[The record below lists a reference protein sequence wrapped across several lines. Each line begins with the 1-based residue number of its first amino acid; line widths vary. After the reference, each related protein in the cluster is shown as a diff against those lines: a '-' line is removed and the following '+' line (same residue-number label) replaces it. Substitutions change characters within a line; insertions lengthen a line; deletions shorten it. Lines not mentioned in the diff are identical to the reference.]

1 MIGTGSG
8 KKRDQMPIK
17 DELKLLK
24 KERDA
29 RDRSRTVRDTWQKI
43 DRDGENLTTKEKLER
58 LVSLTRQKRG
68 PAVKSVPAP
77 IEPGHREP
85 VQLFENPY
93 TLGARYGQVMI
104 SLGLEIPGKALAK
117 LSHDVA
123 FEGLSLDSALFLDL
137 ETTGLA
143 GGTGTL
149 PFLVGMGYYRDG
161 RFNVAQYFLSEMGD
175 EGRMVRELGQFF
187 REMDFKSVVTYNGK
201 AFDMP
206 LLETRFA
213 LQRERFPLAGLPHLD
228 FLFSARHLWK
238 HRYESCRLSH
248 LAREIVRAD
257 RDEDIPGAE
266 IPIRY
271 FQYIRSGDFSL
282 IEPILYHNQE
292 DILSLLGVVIEGALL
307 FDRGR
312 RPSQDKADAM
322 DLVGIGRLYESVG
335 DLERSVELFE
345 KALGGDLSGEVSVQ
359 VRTKLSRH
367 FKKNRAWDKAVPLW
381 QGAAGGDAFSSCR
394 ELAMYYEHREKNY
407 EEAIR
412 AAEEGLALAMGVSPQ
427 YEQDFRKRLERL
439 KHKVR
444 RRQEKREK

>member
-312 RPSQDKADAM
+312 RPSQDEADAM
-322 DLVGIGRLYESVG
+322 DLVGIGRLCESAG
-335 DLERSVELFE
+335 DLERSIELFE
-345 KALGGDLSGEVSVQ
+345 KALKGDLSCEVSVQ
-359 VRTKLSRH
+359 VRTKLGRH

>member
-1 MIGTGSG
+1 MIEAGTG
-8 KKRDQMPIK
+8 KKRDPMAIK

-29 RDRSRTVRDTWQKI
+29 RDRSRKVHDTWQKI

-58 LVSLTRQKRG
+58 LISLTRREKG
-68 PAVKSVPAP
+68 PAGKPEPAP
-77 IEPGHREP
+77 VEPGHREP
-85 VQLFENPY
+85 VQFFENPY
-93 TLGARYGQVMI
+93 TLGARYGQVTI
-104 SLGLEIPGKALAK
+104 SLGLEIPGKALAL
-117 LSHDVA
+117 LSHDAA

-149 PFLVGMGYYRDG
+149 PFLVGMGYYRNG

-175 EGRMVRELGQFF
+175 EDRMIRELGQFF
-187 REMDFKSVVTYNGK
+187 REMGFKSVVTYNGK

-238 HRYESCRLSH
+238 HRYESCRLSY

-312 RPSQDKADAM
+312 RPSQDETDAM
-322 DLVGIGRLYESVG
+322 DLVGIGRLYESAG
-335 DLERSVELFE
+335 DLERSIELFE
-345 KALGGDLSGEVSVQ
+345 KALEGELSGEVSVH
-359 VRTKLSRH
+359 VRTKLGRH
-367 FKKNRAWDKAVPLW
+367 FKKNRAWDKAVSLW
-381 QGAAGGDAFSSCR
+381 QGAAGCDELSSRR
-394 ELAMYYEHREKNY
+394 ELAMYYEHREKKY

-412 AAEEGLALAMGVSPQ
+412 AAEEGLAWAMGVSLS

-439 KHKVR
+439 KGKVR
-444 RRQEKREK
+444 RRQEKSKK

>member
-8 KKRDQMPIK
+8 KKRDQMPTK

-322 DLVGIGRLYESVG
+322 DLVGIGRLCESAG
-335 DLERSVELFE
+335 DLERSIELFE
-345 KALGGDLSGEVSVQ
+345 KALKGDLSCEISVQ
-359 VRTKLSRH
+359 VRTKLGRH

>member
-8 KKRDQMPIK
+8 TKRDQMPIK

-58 LVSLTRQKRG
+58 LISLTRQKRG

-85 VQLFENPY
+85 VQLCENPY

-175 EGRMVRELGQFF
+175 EDRMVRELGQFF

-238 HRYESCRLSH
+238 HKVESCRLFH

-312 RPSQDKADAM
+312 RPSQDETDAM
-322 DLVGIGRLYESVG
+322 DLVGIGRLCESAG

-345 KALGGDLSGEVSVQ
+345 KALEGDLSYEVSVQ
-359 VRTKLSRH
+359 VRTKLGRH
-367 FKKNRAWDKAVPLW
+367 FKKSRAWDKAVPLW

-439 KHKVR
+439 KDKVR
-444 RRQEKREK
+444 RHQEKRGK

>member
-1 MIGTGSG
+1 
-8 KKRDQMPIK
+8 MPIK

-29 RDRSRTVRDTWQKI
+29 RDRSRTVRDRWQKI

-58 LVSLTRQKRG
+58 LISLTRRKRG

-93 TLGARYGQVMI
+93 MLGARYGQVTI

-117 LSHDVA
+117 LSHDAA

-175 EGRMVRELGQFF
+175 EGRMLRELGQFF

-213 LQRERFPLAGLPHLD
+213 LQRERFPLVGLPHLD

-238 HRYESCRLSH
+238 HKVESCRLFH

-312 RPSQDKADAM
+312 RPSQDEADAM
-322 DLVGIGRLYESVG
+322 DLVGIGRLYESAG

-345 KALGGDLSGEVSVQ
+345 KALEGDLSCEVSVQ
-359 VRTKLSRH
+359 VRTKLGRH

-381 QGAAGGDAFSSCR
+381 QGAAGGNAFSSCR

-412 AAEEGLALAMGVSPQ
+412 AAEEGLVLAMGVSPQ

-439 KHKVR
+439 KDKVR
-444 RRQEKREK
+444 RRQEKRGK

>member
-1 MIGTGSG
+1 
-8 KKRDQMPIK
+8 MPIK

-367 FKKNRAWDKAVPLW
+367 FRKNRAWDKAVPLW

>member
-312 RPSQDKADAM
+312 RPSQDEADAM

>member
-312 RPSQDKADAM
+312 RPSQDEADAM
-322 DLVGIGRLYESVG
+322 DLVGIGRLCESAG
-335 DLERSVELFE
+335 DLERSIELFE
-345 KALGGDLSGEVSVQ
+345 KALKGDLSCEISVQ
-359 VRTKLSRH
+359 VRTKLGRH

>member
-1 MIGTGSG
+1 MA
-8 KKRDQMPIK
+8 IK

-24 KERDA
+24 RERDA
-29 RDRSRTVRDTWQKI
+29 RDRSRKVRDTWQRI
-43 DRDGENLTTKEKLER
+43 DQEGESLTTKEKLER
-58 LVSLTRQKRG
+58 LISLTRREKG
-68 PAVKSVPAP
+68 PVKKPEPAAVVPQ
-77 IEPGHREP
+77 HRES

-93 TLGARYGQVMI
+93 TLNARYGQVTI
-104 SLGLEIPGKALAK
+104 SLGLEVPGKALAL
-117 LSHDVA
+117 LSHDAA
-123 FEGLSLDSALFLDL
+123 FESQSLESALFLDL

-149 PFLVGMGYYRDG
+149 PFLVGMGYYRNG
-161 RFNVAQYFLSEMGD
+161 KFNVAQYFLSEMGD
-175 EGRMVRELGQFF
+175 EDRMVRELGRFF

-206 LLETRFA
+206 LLETRFT

-228 FLFSARHLWK
+228 FLFSARHLWRHK
-238 HRYESCRLSH
+238 YENCRLFH

-257 RDEDIPGAE
+257 RDEDIPSAE

-312 RPSQDKADAM
+312 RTSQDEADAM
-322 DLVGIGRLYESVG
+322 DLVGIGRLYESAG
-335 DLERSVELFE
+335 DLERSAELFE
-345 KALGGDLSGEVSVQ
+345 KALEGKLSGEVSIH
-359 VRTKLSRH
+359 VRTKLGRH
-367 FKKNRAWDKAVPLW
+367 FKKKRAWDKAVPLW
-381 QGAAGGDAFSSCR
+381 QSAAGGEALSSCR
-394 ELAMYYEHREKNY
+394 ELAMYYEHQEKKY
-407 EEAIR
+407 EEAVR
-412 AAEEGLALAMGVSPQ
+412 AAEEGLVWATGVSVS

-439 KHKVR
+439 KIKIR
-444 RRQEKREK
+444 RRQEKSGK

>member
-1 MIGTGSG
+1 
-8 KKRDQMPIK
+8 MPIK

-312 RPSQDKADAM
+312 RPSQDEADAM
-322 DLVGIGRLYESVG
+322 DLVGIGRLCESAG
-335 DLERSVELFE
+335 DLERSIELFE

-439 KHKVR
+439 KDKVR

>member
-1 MIGTGSG
+1 
-8 KKRDQMPIK
+8 MPIK

>member
-312 RPSQDKADAM
+312 RPSQDEADAM
-322 DLVGIGRLYESVG
+322 DLVGIGRLCESAG
-335 DLERSVELFE
+335 DLERSIELFE

>member
-1 MIGTGSG
+1 
-8 KKRDQMPIK
+8 MPIK

-58 LVSLTRQKRG
+58 LISLTRQKRG

-238 HRYESCRLSH
+238 HKVESCRLFH

-312 RPSQDKADAM
+312 RPSQDETDAM
-322 DLVGIGRLYESVG
+322 DLVGIGRLCESAG

-345 KALGGDLSGEVSVQ
+345 KALEGDLSYEVSVQ
-359 VRTKLSRH
+359 VRTKLGRH
-367 FKKNRAWDKAVPLW
+367 FKKSRAWDKAVPLW

-412 AAEEGLALAMGVSPQ
+412 AAEEGLALSMGVSQQ

-439 KHKVR
+439 KDKVR
-444 RRQEKREK
+444 RHQEKRGK

>member
-1 MIGTGSG
+1 MIGTGNG

-29 RDRSRTVRDTWQKI
+29 RDRSRTVRDRWQKI

-58 LVSLTRQKRG
+58 LISLTRQKRG

-117 LSHDVA
+117 LSHDAA

-175 EGRMVRELGQFF
+175 EGRMLCELGQFF

-213 LQRERFPLAGLPHLD
+213 LQRERFPLAALPHLD

-238 HRYESCRLSH
+238 HKVESCRLFH

-312 RPSQDKADAM
+312 RPSQDEADAM
-322 DLVGIGRLYESVG
+322 DLVGIGRLCESAG

-345 KALGGDLSGEVSVQ
+345 KSLEGDLSYEVSVQ
-359 VRTKLSRH
+359 VRTKLGRH

-381 QGAAGGDAFSSCR
+381 QGAAGGDAFLSCR

-412 AAEEGLALAMGVSPQ
+412 AAEEGLASAMGVSPQ

-439 KHKVR
+439 KDKVR
-444 RRQEKREK
+444 RRQEKCGK